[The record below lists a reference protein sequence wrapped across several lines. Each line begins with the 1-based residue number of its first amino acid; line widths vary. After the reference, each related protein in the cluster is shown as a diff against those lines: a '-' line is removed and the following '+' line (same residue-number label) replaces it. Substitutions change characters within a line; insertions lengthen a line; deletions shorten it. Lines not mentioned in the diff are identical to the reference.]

1 MMMKTNLDFVQK
13 ENIIRRYKMAS
24 KPDYIDIDGDGNTTE
39 PMKTAAKQK
48 KVVKKKKGGVVKKMK
63 GGGAVC
69 RGGGSAVSGLGFRGV
84 R

>member
-48 KVVKKKKGGVVKKMK
+48 KVVKKKNGGVIKKMK
-63 GGGAVC
+63 PGGAVC
-69 RGGGSAVSGLGFRGV
+69 RGGGAAISGLGFRGV

>member
-1 MMMKTNLDFVQK
+1 MQ
-13 ENIIRRYKMAS
+13 S

-69 RGGGSAVSGLGFRGV
+69 RGAGAAISGTGFSGV